1 MARTKTKSVNKF
13 ILKPNIYIPVNASI
27 IDTITAKIEINVALY
42 FCKNKKIIAIT
53 KRMASTN
60 VFATSL
66 IEILTK
72 AVLS

>member
-53 KRMASTN
+53 KMIASTN
-60 VFATSL
+60 VFATSF